1 MANFR
6 SQNSLYTRLGSRNR
20 PRLAAK
26 QELLLIKDRIKQKI
40 LLPRNMFY
48 GWWIAIVSASVDS
61 LKHGTFN
68 KGFTS
73 YIIPLRN
80 ELGISV
86 AAISFAEMLGR
97 MEGGLQGPLMGWATD
112 RFGPRV
118 ILMFGGITSGM
129 GFILLSFTQN
139 YLYFICVFVGLL
151 SLGFRAGYNNATMP
165 AINQWF
171 RRHRGLAMGL
181 AGMGT
186 AIGGTFIAPL
196 MGFLVLSAGWRSA
209 AFVSGVIIIA
219 VVIPMSFLIRRDPE
233 SMGLRPDGD
242 PIPDDEI
249 DIAEVVFGD
258 GEDHSGNRHGA
269 SILHGD
275 EPDFM
280 ASEAM
285 RTPTFWMLV
294 LAVGMRNTVHSGTTF
309 LMVPLSVWFLMGAGR
324 TEDGSQPI
332 AVAFVG
338 VMSFSLLLMTPIIG
352 WLGDRWSK
360 NKLSSACMI
369 GGALSLLMLVNGNGN
384 IWQLVGFVVLLAF
397 SETANPLAW
406 AIMGD
411 YFGRRSYATLRGWQ
425 HLPDQFMSMSTPV
438 WMGVIFDRTDSFK
451 WALIPLVIIYCL
463 AAIFYWL
470 IPNPRTPAR
479 VRAYREQSNIV

>member
-1 MANFR
+1 
-6 SQNSLYTRLGSRNR
+6 
-20 PRLAAK
+20 
-26 QELLLIKDRIKQKI
+26 
-40 LLPRNMFY
+40 MFY

-219 VVIPMSFLIRRDPE
+219 VVIPMSFLIRRDP
-233 SMGLRPDGD
+233 RK
-242 PIPDDEI
+242 
-249 DIAEVVFGD
+249 
-258 GEDHSGNRHGA
+258 HG
-269 SILHGD
+269 
-275 EPDFM
+275 
-280 ASEAM
+280 
-285 RTPTFWMLV
+285 
-294 LAVGMRNTVHSGTTF
+294 
-309 LMVPLSVWFLMGAGR
+309 
-324 TEDGSQPI
+324 TE
-332 AVAFVG
+332 
-338 VMSFSLLLMTPIIG
+338 T
-352 WLGDRWSK
+352 
-360 NKLSSACMI
+360 
-369 GGALSLLMLVNGNGN
+369 
-384 IWQLVGFVVLLAF
+384 
-397 SETANPLAW
+397 
-406 AIMGD
+406 
-411 YFGRRSYATLRGWQ
+411 GRRPYPRRR
-425 HLPDQFMSMSTPV
+425 
-438 WMGVIFDRTDSFK
+438 DRYS
-451 WALIPLVIIYCL
+451 
-463 AAIFYWL
+463 
-470 IPNPRTPAR
+470 
-479 VRAYREQSNIV
+479 

>member
-1 MANFR
+1 MR
-6 SQNSLYTRLGSRNR
+6 
-20 PRLAAK
+20 
-26 QELLLIKDRIKQKI
+26 
-40 LLPRNMFY
+40 LPRNMFY
-48 GWWIAIVSASVDS
+48 GWWIAIISASVDS

-80 ELGISV
+80 ELGIGV

-118 ILMFGGITSGM
+118 ILMFGGITSGL

-171 RRHRGLAMGL
+171 RRNRGLAMGL

-186 AIGGTFIAPL
+186 AIGGTAIAPL
-196 MGFLVLSAGWRSA
+196 MGFLVLSAGWRPA
-209 AFVSGVIIIA
+209 AFISGVIIIA

-242 PIPDDEI
+242 SIPDDEV
-249 DIAEVVFGD
+249 DIAEILG
-258 GEDHSGNRHGA
+258 GEDEGGHGDRHGA
-269 SILHGD
+269 AILHAG

-285 RTPTFWMLV
+285 RTPTYWMLV

-309 LMVPLSVWFLMGAGR
+309 LMVPLAVWFLMGSGR
-324 TEDGSQPI
+324 TEDASQPI
-332 AVAFVG
+332 AVGFIG
-338 VMSFSLLLMTPIIG
+338 VMSFSLLLMTPIVG

-369 GGALSLLMLVNGNGN
+369 GGALSLLMLVQDTGN
-384 IWQLVGFVVLLAF
+384 IWQLVAFVVLLAF

-425 HLPDQFMSMSTPV
+425 HLPDQLMSMSTPV
-438 WMGVIFDRTDSFK
+438 WMGLIFEHTDSYK

-463 AAIFYWL
+463 SAVFYWI

-479 VRAYREQSNIV
+479 VRAYRAESHIE

>member
-1 MANFR
+1 M
-6 SQNSLYTRLGSRNR
+6 
-20 PRLAAK
+20 
-26 QELLLIKDRIKQKI
+26 
-40 LLPRNMFY
+40 
-48 GWWIAIVSASVDS
+48 SASVDS

-80 ELGISV
+80 ELGISI

-112 RFGPRV
+112 RFGPRI
-118 ILMFGGITSGM
+118 ILMFGGITSGL
-129 GFILLSFTQN
+129 GFILISFTQN

-165 AINQWF
+165 ALNQWF

-196 MGFLVLSAGWRSA
+196 MGFLVLNAGWRPA
-209 AFVSGVIIIA
+209 AFISGVVILA
-219 VVIPMSFLIRRDPE
+219 VVIPMSLLIRRDPE

-242 PIPDDEI
+242 PVPEGEVN
-249 DIAEVVFGD
+249 IAEVLAGN
-258 GEDHSGNRHGA
+258 GEDAGDDGHGA
-269 SILHGD
+269 AILHAG
-275 EPDFM
+275 EPDFT
-280 ASEAM
+280 AAEAM
-285 RTPTFWMLV
+285 KTPTYWMLV
-294 LAVGMRNTVHSGTTF
+294 LAVGMRNVVHSGTQF
-309 LMVPLSVWFLMGAGR
+309 LLVPLVVWFLMGSGR
-324 TEDGSQPI
+324 TEGDAQPI

-360 NKLSSACMI
+360 QRLSSACMI
-369 GGALSLLMLVNGNGN
+369 GGALSLLVLVNGTGH
-384 IWQLVGFVVLLAF
+384 IWQVVAFVVLAAF

-411 YFGRRSYATLRGWQ
+411 FFGRRSYATLRGWQ
-425 HLPDQFMSMSTPV
+425 HLPDQLMSMSTPV

-479 VRAYREQSNIV
+479 VRAYRAHRHIE

>member
-1 MANFR
+1 MIKEPLR
-6 SQNSLYTRLGSRNR
+6 KHLRR
-20 PRLAAK
+20 PR
-26 QELLLIKDRIKQKI
+26 
-40 LLPRNMFY
+40 NVFY

-112 RFGPRV
+112 RFGPRA
-118 ILMFGGITSGM
+118 ILMFGGVTSGM

-165 AINQWF
+165 ALNQWF

-186 AIGGTFIAPL
+186 AVGGTTIAPL
-196 MGFLVLSAGWRSA
+196 MGFLVLSAGWRPA
-209 AFVSGVIIIA
+209 ALISGVIIIS

-242 PIPDDEI
+242 PVPDDEI
-249 DIAEVVFGD
+249 NI
-258 GEDHSGNRHGA
+258 GEATVNDSKDNVSQRHGVA
-269 SILHGD
+269 ILHAG

-309 LMVPLSVWFLMGAGR
+309 LMVPLSVWFLMGSGR
-324 TEDGSQPI
+324 SEDGAQPI

-338 VMSFSLLLMTPIIG
+338 VMSFSLLLMTPLVG
-352 WLGDRWSK
+352 WMGDRWSK
-360 NKLSSACMI
+360 QKLSSACMI
-369 GGALSLLMLVNGNGN
+369 GGALSLIMLVEDTGH
-384 IWQLVGFVVLLAF
+384 IWQLVAFVVLLAF

-438 WMGVIFDRTDSFK
+438 WMGVIFDHTGSFK

-470 IPNPRTPAR
+470 IPNPKIPAR
-479 VRAYREQSNIV
+479 VRAYRERGHLE

>member
-1 MANFR
+1 MR
-6 SQNSLYTRLGSRNR
+6 
-20 PRLAAK
+20 
-26 QELLLIKDRIKQKI
+26 
-40 LLPRNMFY
+40 LPRNMFY
-48 GWWIAIVSASVDS
+48 GWWIAIISASVDS

-80 ELGISV
+80 ELGIGV

-118 ILMFGGITSGM
+118 ILMFGGITSGL

-171 RRHRGLAMGL
+171 RRNRGLAMGL

-186 AIGGTFIAPL
+186 AIGGTAIAPL
-196 MGFLVLSAGWRSA
+196 MGFLVLSAGWRPA
-209 AFVSGVIIIA
+209 AFISGVIIIA

-242 PIPDDEI
+242 SIPDDEV
-249 DIAEVVFGD
+249 DIAEILG
-258 GEDHSGNRHGA
+258 GEDEDGHGDRHGA
-269 SILHGD
+269 AILHAG

-285 RTPTFWMLV
+285 RTPTYWMLV

-309 LMVPLSVWFLMGAGR
+309 LMVPLAVWFLMGSGR
-324 TEDGSQPI
+324 TEDASQPI
-332 AVAFVG
+332 AVGFIG
-338 VMSFSLLLMTPIIG
+338 VMSFSLLLMTPIVG

-369 GGALSLLMLVNGNGN
+369 GGALSLLMLVQDTGN
-384 IWQLVGFVVLLAF
+384 IWQLVAFVVLLAF

-425 HLPDQFMSMSTPV
+425 HLPDQLMSMSTPV
-438 WMGVIFDRTDSFK
+438 WMGLIFEHTGSFK

-463 AAIFYWL
+463 SAVFYWI

-479 VRAYREQSNIV
+479 VRAYRAESHTE

>member
-1 MANFR
+1 MIKEPFR
-6 SQNSLYTRLGSRNR
+6 KHLRR
-20 PRLAAK
+20 PR
-26 QELLLIKDRIKQKI
+26 
-40 LLPRNMFY
+40 NVFY

-165 AINQWF
+165 ALNQWF

-186 AIGGTFIAPL
+186 AIGGTTIAPL
-196 MGFLVLSAGWRSA
+196 MGFLVLSAGWRPA
-209 AFVSGVIIIA
+209 AFISGVIIIT

-242 PIPDDEI
+242 PVPDDEI
-249 DIAEVVFGD
+249 NIAEVTAND
-258 GEDHSGNRHGA
+258 SKDNEPERHGA
-269 SILHGD
+269 AILHAG

-309 LMVPLSVWFLMGAGR
+309 LMVPLSVWFLMGSGR
-324 TEDGSQPI
+324 SEDAAQPI

-338 VMSFSLLLMTPIIG
+338 VMSFSLLIMTPIVG
-352 WLGDRWSK
+352 WMGDRWSK
-360 NKLSSACMI
+360 KKLSSVCMI
-369 GGALSLLMLVNGNGN
+369 GGALSLIMLLEDTGN
-384 IWQLVGFVVLLAF
+384 IWQLVAFVVLLAL

-438 WMGVIFDRTDSFK
+438 WMGVIFDHTGSFK
-451 WALIPLVIIYCL
+451 WALVPLVIIYCL

-479 VRAYREQSNIV
+479 VRAYREQGRLE

>member
-1 MANFR
+1 MIKAPFR
-6 SQNSLYTRLGSRNR
+6 KHLRR
-20 PRLAAK
+20 PR
-26 QELLLIKDRIKQKI
+26 
-40 LLPRNMFY
+40 NVFY

-165 AINQWF
+165 ALNQWF

-186 AIGGTFIAPL
+186 AIGGTTIAPL
-196 MGFLVLSAGWRSA
+196 MGFLVLSAGWRPA
-209 AFVSGVIIIA
+209 AFISGVIIIT

-242 PIPDDEI
+242 PVPDDEI
-249 DIAEVVFGD
+249 NIAEVTAND
-258 GEDHSGNRHGA
+258 SKDNEPERHGA
-269 SILHGD
+269 AILHAG

-309 LMVPLSVWFLMGAGR
+309 LMVPLSVWFLMGSGR
-324 TEDGSQPI
+324 SEDDAQPI

-338 VMSFSLLLMTPIIG
+338 VMSFSLLIMTPIVG
-352 WLGDRWSK
+352 WMGDRWSK
-360 NKLSSACMI
+360 KKLSSVCMI
-369 GGALSLLMLVNGNGN
+369 GGALSLIMLVEDTGN
-384 IWQLVGFVVLLAF
+384 IWQLVAFVVLLAL

-411 YFGRRSYATLRGWQ
+411 YFGRRSYAT
-425 HLPDQFMSMSTPV
+425 
-438 WMGVIFDRTDSFK
+438 
-451 WALIPLVIIYCL
+451 
-463 AAIFYWL
+463 
-470 IPNPRTPAR
+470 
-479 VRAYREQSNIV
+479 

>member
-1 MANFR
+1 MIKEPFR
-6 SQNSLYTRLGSRNR
+6 KHLRR
-20 PRLAAK
+20 PR
-26 QELLLIKDRIKQKI
+26 
-40 LLPRNMFY
+40 NVFY

-112 RFGPRV
+112 RFGPRA
-118 ILMFGGITSGM
+118 ILMFGGITSGI
-129 GFILLSFTQN
+129 GFILLSFTQD

-165 AINQWF
+165 ALNQWF

-186 AIGGTFIAPL
+186 AIGGTTIAPL
-196 MGFLVLSAGWRSA
+196 MGFLVLSAGWRPA
-209 AFVSGVIIIA
+209 AFISGLIIIS

-242 PIPDDEI
+242 PVPDDEI
-249 DIAEVVFGD
+249 NVAEVTANDKKDIVL
-258 GEDHSGNRHGA
+258 ERHGSA
-269 SILHGD
+269 ILHAG

-309 LMVPLSVWFLMGAGR
+309 LMVPLSVWFLMGSGR
-324 TEDGSQPI
+324 SEHDAQPI

-338 VMSFSLLLMTPIIG
+338 VMSFSLLIMTPIVG
-352 WLGDRWSK
+352 WMGDRWSK
-360 NKLSSACMI
+360 QKLSSVCMI
-369 GGALSLLMLVNGNGN
+369 AGALSLIMLVEDTGH
-384 IWQLVGFVVLLAF
+384 IWQLVAFVVLLAG

-438 WMGVIFDRTDSFK
+438 WMGIIFDHTGSFK

-463 AAIFYWL
+463 AAIFYWI
-470 IPNPRTPAR
+470 IPNPRTPPR
-479 VRAYREQSNIV
+479 VRAYRDRGHLE

>member
-1 MANFR
+1 M
-6 SQNSLYTRLGSRNR
+6 
-20 PRLAAK
+20 
-26 QELLLIKDRIKQKI
+26 IKERITQKI
-40 LLPRNMFY
+40 RLPRNMFY
-48 GWWIAIVSASVDS
+48 GWWIAIISASVDS

-80 ELGISV
+80 ELGIGV

-118 ILMFGGITSGM
+118 ILMFGGITSGL

-171 RRHRGLAMGL
+171 RRNRGLAMGL

-186 AIGGTFIAPL
+186 AIGGTAIAPL
-196 MGFLVLSAGWRSA
+196 MGFLVLSAGWRPA
-209 AFVSGVIIIA
+209 AFISGVIIIA

-242 PIPDDEI
+242 SIPDDEV
-249 DIAEVVFGD
+249 DIAEILA
-258 GEDHSGNRHGA
+258 GEDEGGHGDWHGA
-269 SILHGD
+269 AILHAG

-285 RTPTFWMLV
+285 RTPTYWMLV

-309 LMVPLSVWFLMGAGR
+309 LMVPLAVWFLMGSGR
-324 TEDGSQPI
+324 TEDASQPI
-332 AVAFVG
+332 AVGFIG
-338 VMSFSLLLMTPIIG
+338 VMSFSLLLMTPIVG

-369 GGALSLLMLVNGNGN
+369 GGALSLLMLVQDTGN
-384 IWQLVGFVVLLAF
+384 IWQLVAFVVLLAF

-425 HLPDQFMSMSTPV
+425 HLPDQLMSMSTPV
-438 WMGVIFDRTDSFK
+438 WMGLIFEHTGSYK

-463 AAIFYWL
+463 AAVFYWI

-479 VRAYREQSNIV
+479 VRAYRAESHIE

>member
-1 MANFR
+1 MIKEPLR
-6 SQNSLYTRLGSRNR
+6 KHLRR
-20 PRLAAK
+20 PR
-26 QELLLIKDRIKQKI
+26 
-40 LLPRNMFY
+40 NVFY

-112 RFGPRV
+112 RFGPRA

-165 AINQWF
+165 ALNQWF

-186 AIGGTFIAPL
+186 AIGGTTIAPL
-196 MGFLVLSAGWRSA
+196 MGFLVLSAGWRPA
-209 AFVSGVIIIA
+209 AFISGVIIIL

-242 PIPDDEI
+242 PVPDDEI
-249 DIAEVVFGD
+249 NIAEVTAND
-258 GEDHSGNRHGA
+258 RKDNESERHGA
-269 SILHGD
+269 AILHAG

-309 LMVPLSVWFLMGAGR
+309 LMVPLSVWFLMGSGR
-324 TEDGSQPI
+324 SEDDSQPI

-338 VMSFSLLLMTPIIG
+338 VMSFSLLLMTPIVG
-352 WLGDRWSK
+352 WMGDRWSK
-360 NKLSSACMI
+360 QKLSSACMI
-369 GGALSLLMLVNGNGN
+369 GGALSLIMLVEDTGT
-384 IWQLVGFVVLLAF
+384 IWQLLVFVVLLAF

-438 WMGVIFDRTDSFK
+438 WMGVIFDHTGSFK

-470 IPNPRTPAR
+470 IPNPRIPAR
-479 VRAYREQSNIV
+479 VRAYRAQVHLE

>member
-1 MANFR
+1 MIKAPFR
-6 SQNSLYTRLGSRNR
+6 KHLRR
-20 PRLAAK
+20 PR
-26 QELLLIKDRIKQKI
+26 
-40 LLPRNMFY
+40 NVFY

-112 RFGPRV
+112 LFGPRV

-165 AINQWF
+165 ALNQWF

-186 AIGGTFIAPL
+186 AIGGTTIAPL
-196 MGFLVLSAGWRSA
+196 MGFLVLSAGWRPA
-209 AFVSGVIIIA
+209 AFISGVIIIT

-242 PIPDDEI
+242 PVPDDEI
-249 DIAEVVFGD
+249 NIAEVTAND
-258 GEDHSGNRHGA
+258 SKDNEPERHGA
-269 SILHGD
+269 AILHAG

-309 LMVPLSVWFLMGAGR
+309 LMVPLSVWFLMGSGR
-324 TEDGSQPI
+324 SEDDAQPI

-338 VMSFSLLLMTPIIG
+338 VMSFSLLIMTPIVG
-352 WLGDRWSK
+352 WMGDRWSK
-360 NKLSSACMI
+360 KKLSSVCMI
-369 GGALSLLMLVNGNGN
+369 GGALSLIMLVEDTGN
-384 IWQLVGFVVLLAF
+384 IWQLVAFVVLLAL

-438 WMGVIFDRTDSFK
+438 WMGVIFDHTGSFK
-451 WALIPLVIIYCL
+451 WALVPLVIIYCL
-463 AAIFYWL
+463 AAIFNWL

-479 VRAYREQSNIV
+479 VRAYREQGHLE

>member
-1 MANFR
+1 MR
-6 SQNSLYTRLGSRNR
+6 
-20 PRLAAK
+20 
-26 QELLLIKDRIKQKI
+26 
-40 LLPRNMFY
+40 LPRNMFY
-48 GWWIAIVSASVDS
+48 GWWIAIISASVDS

-80 ELGISV
+80 ELGIGV

-118 ILMFGGITSGM
+118 ILMFGGITSGL

-171 RRHRGLAMGL
+171 RRNRGLAMGL

-186 AIGGTFIAPL
+186 AIGGTAIAPL
-196 MGFLVLSAGWRSA
+196 MGFLVLSAGWRPA
-209 AFVSGVIIIA
+209 AFISGVIIIA

-242 PIPDDEI
+242 PIPDDEV
-249 DIAEVVFGD
+249 DIAEILA
-258 GEDHSGNRHGA
+258 GEDEGGHGDRHGA
-269 SILHGD
+269 AILHAD

-285 RTPTFWMLV
+285 RTPTYWMLV

-309 LMVPLSVWFLMGAGR
+309 LMVPLAVWFLMGSGR
-324 TEDGSQPI
+324 TEDASQPI
-332 AVAFVG
+332 AVGFIG
-338 VMSFSLLLMTPIIG
+338 VMSFSLLLMTPIVG

-369 GGALSLLMLVNGNGN
+369 GGALSLLMLVQDTGN
-384 IWQLVGFVVLLAF
+384 IWQLVAFVVLLAF

-425 HLPDQFMSMSTPV
+425 HLPDQLMSMSTPV
-438 WMGVIFDRTDSFK
+438 WMGLIFEHTGSFK

-463 AAIFYWL
+463 SAVFYWI

-479 VRAYREQSNIV
+479 VRAYRAESHIE

>member
-1 MANFR
+1 MWSPTADDLRSLSRLIKAPFR
-6 SQNSLYTRLGSRNR
+6 KHLRR
-20 PRLAAK
+20 PR
-26 QELLLIKDRIKQKI
+26 
-40 LLPRNMFY
+40 NVFY

-165 AINQWF
+165 ALNQWF

-186 AIGGTFIAPL
+186 AIGGTTIAPL
-196 MGFLVLSAGWRSA
+196 MGFLVLSAGWRPA
-209 AFVSGVIIIA
+209 AFISGVIIIT

-242 PIPDDEI
+242 PVPDDEI
-249 DIAEVVFGD
+249 NIAEVTAND
-258 GEDHSGNRHGA
+258 SKDNEPERHGA
-269 SILHGD
+269 AILHAG

-309 LMVPLSVWFLMGAGR
+309 LMVPLSVWFLMGSGR
-324 TEDGSQPI
+324 SEDAAQPI

-338 VMSFSLLLMTPIIG
+338 VMSFSLLIMTPIVG
-352 WLGDRWSK
+352 WMGDRWSK
-360 NKLSSACMI
+360 KKLSSVCMI
-369 GGALSLLMLVNGNGN
+369 GGALSLIMLVEDTGN
-384 IWQLVGFVVLLAF
+384 IWQLVAFVVLLAL

-438 WMGVIFDRTDSFK
+438 WMGVIFDHTGSFK
-451 WALIPLVIIYCL
+451 WALVPLVIIYCL

-479 VRAYREQSNIV
+479 VRAYREQGHLE

>member
-1 MANFR
+1 MWSPTADDLRSLSRLIKAPFR
-6 SQNSLYTRLGSRNR
+6 KHLRR
-20 PRLAAK
+20 PR
-26 QELLLIKDRIKQKI
+26 
-40 LLPRNMFY
+40 NVFY

-129 GFILLSFTQN
+129 GFILLSFTRN

-165 AINQWF
+165 ALNQWF

-186 AIGGTFIAPL
+186 AIGGTTIAPL
-196 MGFLVLSAGWRSA
+196 MGFLVLSAGWRPA
-209 AFVSGVIIIA
+209 AFISGVIIIT

-242 PIPDDEI
+242 PVPDDEI
-249 DIAEVVFGD
+249 NIAEVTAND
-258 GEDHSGNRHGA
+258 SKDNEPERHGA
-269 SILHGD
+269 AILHAG

-309 LMVPLSVWFLMGAGR
+309 LMVPLSVWFLMGSGR
-324 TEDGSQPI
+324 SEDAAQPI

-338 VMSFSLLLMTPIIG
+338 VMSFSLLIMTPIVG
-352 WLGDRWSK
+352 WMGDRWSK
-360 NKLSSACMI
+360 KKLSSVCMI
-369 GGALSLLMLVNGNGN
+369 GGALSLIMLVEDTGN
-384 IWQLVGFVVLLAF
+384 IWQLVAFVVLLAL

-438 WMGVIFDRTDSFK
+438 WMGVIFDHTGSFK
-451 WALIPLVIIYCL
+451 WALVPLVIIYCL

-479 VRAYREQSNIV
+479 VRAYREQGHLE

>member
-1 MANFR
+1 MGQ
-6 SQNSLYTRLGSRNR
+6 SEPSD
-20 PRLAAK
+20 
-26 QELLLIKDRIKQKI
+26 LIKERITQKMR
-40 LLPRNMFY
+40 LPRNMFY
-48 GWWIAIVSASVDS
+48 GWWIAIISASVDS

-80 ELGISV
+80 ELGIGV

-118 ILMFGGITSGM
+118 ILMFGGITSGL

-171 RRHRGLAMGL
+171 RRNRGLAMGL

-186 AIGGTFIAPL
+186 AIGGTAIAPL
-196 MGFLVLSAGWRSA
+196 MGFLVLSAGWRPA
-209 AFVSGVIIIA
+209 AFISGVIIIA

-242 PIPDDEI
+242 SIPDDEV
-249 DIAEVVFGD
+249 DIAEILG
-258 GEDHSGNRHGA
+258 GEDEGGHGDRHGA
-269 SILHGD
+269 AILHAG

-285 RTPTFWMLV
+285 RTPTYWMLV

-309 LMVPLSVWFLMGAGR
+309 LMVPLAVWFLMGSGR
-324 TEDGSQPI
+324 TEDASQPI
-332 AVAFVG
+332 AVGFIG
-338 VMSFSLLLMTPIIG
+338 VMSFSLLLMTPIVG

-369 GGALSLLMLVNGNGN
+369 GGALSLLMLVQDTGN
-384 IWQLVGFVVLLAF
+384 IWQLVAFVVLLAF

-425 HLPDQFMSMSTPV
+425 HLPDQLMSMSPPV
-438 WMGVIFDRTDSFK
+438 WMGLIFEHTDSYK

-463 AAIFYWL
+463 SAVFYWI

-479 VRAYREQSNIV
+479 VRAYRAESHIE

>member
-1 MANFR
+1 MR
-6 SQNSLYTRLGSRNR
+6 
-20 PRLAAK
+20 
-26 QELLLIKDRIKQKI
+26 
-40 LLPRNMFY
+40 LPRNLFY
-48 GWWIAIVSASVDS
+48 GWWIAIISAGADS

-73 YIIPLRN
+73 YIIPLRG
-80 ELGISV
+80 ELGISL
-86 AAISFAEMLGR
+86 AAVSFAEMLGR
-97 MEGGLQGPLMGWATD
+97 MEGGLQGPIMGWATD
-112 RFGPRV
+112 KWGPRV
-118 ILMFGGITSGM
+118 ILAFGGLTSGF

-139 YLYFICVFVGLL
+139 YLYFVCIFVGLL

-171 RRHRGLAMGL
+171 RRHRGLAMGI

-186 AIGGTFIAPL
+186 AIGGTLIAPL
-196 MGFLVLSAGWRSA
+196 MGFLVLSAGWRPA
-209 AFVSGVIIIA
+209 AFISGVIILA
-219 VVIPMSFLIRRDPE
+219 VVSPLSFLIRRDPE
-233 SMGLRPDGD
+233 SMGLRADGD
-242 PIPDDEI
+242 PIPEDEI
-249 DIAEVVFGD
+249 NISDLISGD
-258 GEDHSGNRHGA
+258 SSDGDRHGA
-269 SILHGD
+269 AILHAD

-280 ASEAM
+280 AHEAM

-294 LAVGMRNTVHSGTTF
+294 LAVGFRNTVHSGTTF
-309 LMVPLSVWFLMGAGR
+309 LMVPLSVWFLMGSGR
-324 TEDGSQPI
+324 TEDDSQPI

-338 VMSFSLLLMTPIIG
+338 VMSFSLLIMTPIVG

-360 NKLSSACMI
+360 KKLSSACMV
-369 GGALSLLMLVNGNGN
+369 GGALSLLMLVDDTGN
-384 IWQLVGFVVLLAF
+384 ILQLVAFVVLLAF

-425 HLPDQFMSMSTPV
+425 HLPDQFMSMSTPA
-438 WMGVIFDRTDSFK
+438 WMGVIFDHTESFK
-451 WALIPLVIIYCL
+451 WALIPLAIIYCL

-479 VRAYREQSNIV
+479 VRAYMEQSHLE

>member
-1 MANFR
+1 MSLTNIGSTYLWTIDHRR
-6 SQNSLYTRLGSRNR
+6 SRSHLIKEPLRKHLSR
-20 PRLAAK
+20 PRN
-26 QELLLIKDRIKQKI
+26 I
-40 LLPRNMFY
+40 FY
-48 GWWIAIVSASVDS
+48 GWWIAIISASVDS

-118 ILMFGGITSGM
+118 ILMFGGITSGL

-186 AIGGTFIAPL
+186 AIGGTTIAPL
-196 MGFLVLSAGWRSA
+196 MGFLVLSAGWRPA
-209 AFVSGVIIIA
+209 AFISGVIIIS
-219 VVIPMSFLIRRDPE
+219 VV
-233 SMGLRPDGD
+233 
-242 PIPDDEI
+242 
-249 DIAEVVFGD
+249 
-258 GEDHSGNRHGA
+258 HGA
-269 SILHGD
+269 AILHAG

-309 LMVPLSVWFLMGAGR
+309 LMVPLSVWFLMGSGR
-324 TEDGSQPI
+324 SEDGAQPI

-338 VMSFSLLLMTPIIG
+338 VMSFSLLIMTPIVG
-352 WLGDRWSK
+352 WMGDRWSK
-360 NKLSSACMI
+360 KKLSSVCMI
-369 GGALSLLMLVNGNGN
+369 GGALSLIMLVDDTGHL
-384 IWQLVGFVVLLAF
+384 WQLVAFVVLLAF

-438 WMGVIFDRTDSFK
+438 WMGVIFDHTGSFK
-451 WALIPLVIIYCL
+451 WALIPLIIIYCL

-479 VRAYREQSNIV
+479 VRAYREQGHL

>member
-1 MANFR
+1 MIKEPFR
-6 SQNSLYTRLGSRNR
+6 KHLRR
-20 PRLAAK
+20 PR
-26 QELLLIKDRIKQKI
+26 
-40 LLPRNMFY
+40 NVFY

-165 AINQWF
+165 ALNQWF

-186 AIGGTFIAPL
+186 AIGGTTIAPL
-196 MGFLVLSAGWRSA
+196 MGFLVLSAGWRPA
-209 AFVSGVIIIA
+209 AFISGVIIIT

-242 PIPDDEI
+242 PVPDGEI
-249 DIAEVVFGD
+249 NIAEVTAND
-258 GEDHSGNRHGA
+258 SKDNEPERHGA
-269 SILHGD
+269 AILHAG

-309 LMVPLSVWFLMGAGR
+309 LMVPLSVWFLMGSGR
-324 TEDGSQPI
+324 SEDDAQPI

-338 VMSFSLLLMTPIIG
+338 IMSFSLLIMTPIVG
-352 WLGDRWSK
+352 WMGDRWSK
-360 NKLSSACMI
+360 KKLSSVCMI
-369 GGALSLLMLVNGNGN
+369 GGALSLIMLVEDTGN
-384 IWQLVGFVVLLAF
+384 IWQLVAFVVLLAL

-438 WMGVIFDRTDSFK
+438 WMGVIFDHTGSFK
-451 WALIPLVIIYCL
+451 WALVPLVIIYCL

-479 VRAYREQSNIV
+479 VRAYREQGHLE

>member
-1 MANFR
+1 MIKEPLR
-6 SQNSLYTRLGSRNR
+6 KHLSR
-20 PRLAAK
+20 PRN
-26 QELLLIKDRIKQKI
+26 I
-40 LLPRNMFY
+40 FY
-48 GWWIAIVSASVDS
+48 GWWIAIISASVDS

-118 ILMFGGITSGM
+118 ILMFGGITSGL

-186 AIGGTFIAPL
+186 AIGGTTIAPL
-196 MGFLVLSAGWRSA
+196 MGFLVLSAGWRPA
-209 AFVSGVIIIA
+209 AFISGVIIIS
-219 VVIPMSFLIRRDPE
+219 VVIPVSFLIRRDPE

-249 DIAEVVFGD
+249 NISEVIVDDSKGKAFEG
-258 GEDHSGNRHGA
+258 HGA
-269 SILHGD
+269 AILHAG

-309 LMVPLSVWFLMGAGR
+309 LMVPLSVWFLMGSGR
-324 TEDGSQPI
+324 SEDGAQPI

-338 VMSFSLLLMTPIIG
+338 VM
-352 WLGDRWSK
+352 
-360 NKLSSACMI
+360 
-369 GGALSLLMLVNGNGN
+369 
-384 IWQLVGFVVLLAF
+384 
-397 SETANPLAW
+397 
-406 AIMGD
+406 
-411 YFGRRSYATLRGWQ
+411 
-425 HLPDQFMSMSTPV
+425 
-438 WMGVIFDRTDSFK
+438 
-451 WALIPLVIIYCL
+451 
-463 AAIFYWL
+463 
-470 IPNPRTPAR
+470 
-479 VRAYREQSNIV
+479 

>member
-1 MANFR
+1 MWSPTADDLRSLSRLIKAPFR
-6 SQNSLYTRLGSRNR
+6 KHLRR
-20 PRLAAK
+20 PR
-26 QELLLIKDRIKQKI
+26 
-40 LLPRNMFY
+40 NVFY

-165 AINQWF
+165 ALNQWF

-186 AIGGTFIAPL
+186 AIGGTTIAPL
-196 MGFLVLSAGWRSA
+196 MGFLVLSAGWRPA
-209 AFVSGVIIIA
+209 AFISGVIIIT

-242 PIPDDEI
+242 PVPDDEI
-249 DIAEVVFGD
+249 NIAEVTAND
-258 GEDHSGNRHGA
+258 SKDNEPERHGA
-269 SILHGD
+269 AILHAG

-309 LMVPLSVWFLMGAGR
+309 LMVPLSVWFLMGSGR
-324 TEDGSQPI
+324 SEDDAQPI

-338 VMSFSLLLMTPIIG
+338 VMSFSLLIMTPIVG
-352 WLGDRWSK
+352 WMGDRWSK
-360 NKLSSACMI
+360 KKLSSVCMI
-369 GGALSLLMLVNGNGN
+369 GGALSLIMLVEDTGN
-384 IWQLVGFVVLLAF
+384 IWQLVAFVVLLAL

-438 WMGVIFDRTDSFK
+438 WMGVIFDHTGSFK
-451 WALIPLVIIYCL
+451 WALVPLVIIYCL

-479 VRAYREQSNIV
+479 VRAYREQGHLE

>member
-1 MANFR
+1 MR
-6 SQNSLYTRLGSRNR
+6 
-20 PRLAAK
+20 
-26 QELLLIKDRIKQKI
+26 
-40 LLPRNMFY
+40 LPRNMFY
-48 GWWIAIVSASVDS
+48 GWWIAIISASADS

-80 ELGISV
+80 ELGIGV

-97 MEGGLQGPLMGWATD
+97 MEGGLQGPIMGWATD
-112 RFGPRV
+112 RYGPRV
-118 ILMFGGITSGM
+118 ILMFGGLTSGI

-139 YLYFICVFVGLL
+139 YLYFICIFVGLL

-171 RRHRGLAMGL
+171 RRHRGLAMGI

-186 AIGGTFIAPL
+186 AIGGTVIAPL
-196 MGFLVLSAGWRSA
+196 MGFLVLSAGWRPA
-209 AFVSGVIIIA
+209 AFISGVIILV
-219 VVIPMSFLIRRDPE
+219 VVIPLSFLIRRDPE

-249 DIAEVVFGD
+249 NIAEVVATDGKDHHGD
-258 GEDHSGNRHGA
+258 RHGA
-269 SILHGD
+269 AILHAG

-294 LAVGMRNTVHSGTTF
+294 LAVGMRNVVHSGTTF
-309 LMVPLSVWFLMGAGR
+309 LFVPLVVWFLMGSGR
-324 TEDGSQPI
+324 TEENAQPV
-332 AVAFVG
+332 AVAFIFA
-338 VMSFSLLLMTPIIG
+338 MSFSLLIMTPIIG
-352 WLGDRWSK
+352 WLGDKWSK
-360 NKLSSACMI
+360 KKLSSLCMI
-369 GGALSLLMLVNGNGN
+369 GGALSMLALVDGTGN
-384 IWQLVGFVVLLAF
+384 IWQVFGFVVLLAF

-438 WMGVIFDRTDSFK
+438 WMGVIFDHTGSFK
-451 WALIPLVIIYCL
+451 WALVPLVAIYCL
-463 AAIFYWL
+463 AAVFYWV
-470 IPNPRTPAR
+470 IPNPKTPKR
-479 VRAYREQSNIV
+479 VREYLERGNL

>member
-1 MANFR
+1 MR
-6 SQNSLYTRLGSRNR
+6 
-20 PRLAAK
+20 
-26 QELLLIKDRIKQKI
+26 
-40 LLPRNMFY
+40 LPRNMFY
-48 GWWIAIVSASVDS
+48 GWWIAIISAGADS

-73 YIIPLRN
+73 YIIPLRAD
-80 ELGISV
+80 LGIGV

-112 RFGPRV
+112 RYGPRV
-118 ILMFGGITSGM
+118 ILMFGGLTSGL

-186 AIGGTFIAPL
+186 AIGGTLIAPL
-196 MGFLVLSAGWRSA
+196 MGFLVLSAGWRPA
-209 AFVSGVIIIA
+209 AFISGVIILA
-219 VVIPMSFLIRRDPE
+219 VVIPLSFLIRRDPE

-249 DIAEVVFGD
+249 NVSDLVSD
-258 GEDHSGNRHGA
+258 SGSESERHGA
-269 SILHGD
+269 AILHAG

-280 ASEAM
+280 ANEAM

-309 LMVPLSVWFLMGAGR
+309 LMVPLAVWFLMGAGR
-324 TEDGSQPI
+324 TEDASQPI

-338 VMSFSLLLMTPIIG
+338 VMSFSLLIMTPIVG

-360 NKLSSACMI
+360 KKLSSACMI
-369 GGALSLLMLVNGNGN
+369 GGALSLLMLVDDTGN
-384 IWQLVGFVVLLAF
+384 IYQLVGFVVLLAF

-438 WMGVIFDRTDSFK
+438 WMGVIFDHTGSYQ

-463 AAIFYWL
+463 AAIFYWI
-470 IPNPRTPAR
+470 IPNPKTPAR
-479 VRAYREQSNIV
+479 VRAYQDQGQ

>member
-1 MANFR
+1 M
-6 SQNSLYTRLGSRNR
+6 
-20 PRLAAK
+20 
-26 QELLLIKDRIKQKI
+26 IKEQITEKI
-40 LLPRNMFY
+40 RLPRNLFY
-48 GWWIAIVSASVDS
+48 GWWIAIISASVDS

-118 ILMFGGITSGM
+118 ILMFGGITSGL

-139 YLYFICVFVGLL
+139 YLYFVCVFVGLL

-186 AIGGTFIAPL
+186 AIGGTAIAPL
-196 MGFLVLSAGWRSA
+196 MGFLVLSAGWRPA
-209 AFVSGVIIIA
+209 AFISGVIIMA
-219 VVIPMSFLIRRDPE
+219 VVIPMSFLIRRNPE

-242 PIPDDEI
+242 PIPDDEVN
-249 DIAEVVFGD
+249 IAEVVGDD
-258 GEDHSGNRHGA
+258 GEEANDDRQNV
-269 SILHGD
+269 SILHAG
-275 EPDFM
+275 EPDFT

-285 RTPTFWMLV
+285 RTPTFWTLV
-294 LAVGMRNTVHSGTTF
+294 LAVGLRNTVHSGTTF
-309 LMVPLSVWFLMGAGR
+309 LMVPLAVWFLMGSGR
-324 TEDGSQPI
+324 SEDDAQPI

-352 WLGDRWSK
+352 WLGDKWSK
-360 NKLSSACMI
+360 KKLSSA
-369 GGALSLLMLVNGNGN
+369 
-384 IWQLVGFVVLLAF
+384 
-397 SETANPLAW
+397 
-406 AIMGD
+406 
-411 YFGRRSYATLRGWQ
+411 
-425 HLPDQFMSMSTPV
+425 
-438 WMGVIFDRTDSFK
+438 
-451 WALIPLVIIYCL
+451 
-463 AAIFYWL
+463 
-470 IPNPRTPAR
+470 
-479 VRAYREQSNIV
+479 

>member
-1 MANFR
+1 MIKEPLR
-6 SQNSLYTRLGSRNR
+6 KHLRR
-20 PRLAAK
+20 PR
-26 QELLLIKDRIKQKI
+26 
-40 LLPRNMFY
+40 NVFY

-112 RFGPRV
+112 RFGPRA

-165 AINQWF
+165 ALNQWF

-186 AIGGTFIAPL
+186 AIGGTTIAPL
-196 MGFLVLSAGWRSA
+196 MGFLVLSAGWRPA
-209 AFVSGVIIIA
+209 AFISGVIIIL

-242 PIPDDEI
+242 PVPDDEI
-249 DIAEVVFGD
+249 NIAEVTAND
-258 GEDHSGNRHGA
+258 RKDNESERHGA
-269 SILHGD
+269 AILHAG

-309 LMVPLSVWFLMGAGR
+309 LMVPLSVWFLMGSGR
-324 TEDGSQPI
+324 SEDDSQPI

-338 VMSFSLLLMTPIIG
+338 VMSFSLLLMTPIVG
-352 WLGDRWSK
+352 WMGDRWSK
-360 NKLSSACMI
+360 QKLSSACMI
-369 GGALSLLMLVNGNGN
+369 GGALSLIMLVEDTGD
-384 IWQLVGFVVLLAF
+384 IWQLLVFVVLLAF

-438 WMGVIFDRTDSFK
+438 WMGVIFDHTGSFK

-470 IPNPRTPAR
+470 IPNPRIPAR
-479 VRAYREQSNIV
+479 VRAYREQVHLE